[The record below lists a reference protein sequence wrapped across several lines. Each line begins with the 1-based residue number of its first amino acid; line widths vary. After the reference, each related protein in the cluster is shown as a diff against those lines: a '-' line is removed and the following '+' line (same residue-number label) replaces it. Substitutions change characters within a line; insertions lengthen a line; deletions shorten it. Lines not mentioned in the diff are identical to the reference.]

1 MIASAARI
9 LRLCIMAFSNHCHP
23 PRIRTAMNRAARGG
37 DEVPVG
43 PDAIDPPARVVHSL
57 GRTADDRGT
66 ADSAVHRARSGGRPA
81 PIGRIIPVSEGG
93 PPQNAC
99 QGDT

>member
-1 MIASAARI
+1 MYHGI
-9 LRLCIMAFSNHCHP
+9 LKSLPP

-66 ADSAVHRARSGGRPA
+66 ATVPSSSAVRGKARADWWDYTSF
-81 PIGRIIPVSEGG
+81 
-93 PPQNAC
+93 
-99 QGDT
+99 